1 MPHFSARKG
10 IMSQTIGLIHG
21 GGTGAELIASVRQCL
36 VALEKRFG
44 LSFQTIRFDDPAWE
58 RHMDEEKFHPGL
70 YRELLDFYEHV
81 RQRQGAI
88 VRGSLPAPVLY
99 KLRRELNQAAKII
112 PLNPHPDVSHHP
124 RFRVILLRESIH
136 GLYHCDAMNR
146 QEDRVVV
153 TAEWCRPT
161 LGYLA
166 ERAFDLAET
175 HPLQRV
181 TTVLK
186 TSVLGEL
193 GRMWLDAFEEES
205 RRHPAVHYAHRPSG
219 AGFSDMWLEP
229 DRYGVVATDD
239 QAGDILAD
247 LVPTVLYGSRNL
259 VPAGNF
265 SPAGHASFQTDHG
278 TIMPLKGKGEVNPLA
293 MIGALGMALRYTYGQ
308 PEAADA
314 LRQAVD
320 TTLAQGYRTQDF
332 YQGPP
337 QAQLGTHAMTDK
349 ILENLLDG
357 HLSVP

>member
-1 MPHFSARKG
+1 MPH
-10 IMSQTIGLIHG
+10 TIGLIHG
-21 GGTGAELIASVRQCL
+21 GGTGAELITSVELCL
-36 VALEKRFG
+36 QALAERFG
-44 LSFQTIRFDDPAWE
+44 LSFETVRFDDPAWE
-58 RHMDEEKFHPGL
+58 RHMDEEKFHPEL
-70 YRELLDFYEHV
+70 YQELVDFYE
-81 RQRQGAI
+81 RIRLRGGAI

-99 KLRRELNQAAKII
+99 KLRRELNQAAKVI
-112 PLNPHPDVSHHP
+112 PLNPHPAFSRHP
-124 RFRVILLRESIH
+124 EFRVILLRESIH
-136 GLYHCDAMNR
+136 GLYHCNSMNR
-146 QEDRVVV
+146 EDDRVVV

-161 LGYLA
+161 LRYLA
-166 ERAFDLAET
+166 ERAFRLAET
-175 HPLQRV
+175 HPLRRV

-193 GRMWLDAFEEES
+193 GRLWLDAFEEES
-205 RRHPAVHYAHRPSG
+205 RRHPEILYAHRPSG

-265 SPAGHASFQTDHG
+265 SPAGHASYQTDHG

-293 MIGALGMALRYTYGQ
+293 MIGALGMALRHTCGL

-314 LRQAVD
+314 LQQAAEQ
-320 TTLAQGYRTQDF
+320 TLIQGYRTRDF

-337 QAQLGTHAMTDK
+337 QVTLGTRAMTDR
-349 ILENLLDG
+349 ILENLRNG
-357 HLSVP
+357 HPTVP